1 MIASVKSLISFFF
14 HIIMLNELD
23 DRNACKD
30 KLSILSGESSSG
42 NIFLEFEHTRFLIF
56 LSFETCKGWN
66 RPRPRGVAF
75 TGHYANFLEV
85 FSFFR

>member
-1 MIASVKSLISFFF
+1 MDGKAEMIASVKSLISFFF

-42 NIFLEFEHTRFLIF
+42 NIFLEFEHTRFLIP
-56 LSFETCKGWN
+56 LSLVN
-66 RPRPRGVAF
+66 RK
-75 TGHYANFLEV
+75 
-85 FSFFR
+85 

>member
-42 NIFLEFEHTRFLIF
+42 NIFLEFEHTRFLIP
-56 LSFETCKGWN
+56 LSLVN
-66 RPRPRGVAF
+66 RK
-75 TGHYANFLEV
+75 
-85 FSFFR
+85 